1 MSNAKTPKT
10 LDVNQQKQLLEA
22 IQRLGAP
29 RKTALKGV
37 RNYLMACLMLDA
49 GLRVGEVVQ
58 LKISHLYFNSVPVNT
73 LVLTADI
80 TKNHKERTV
89 PVNTRL
95 ADSLRSFFSAFLLMD
110 LNSDSALV
118 FCHEDKV
125 TPITTR
131 QVENIFSRAGMKAF
145 GHRVNPHKLRHTF
158 ASSLLRVTSLRT
170 VQELLG
176 HNFVTSTQIYTHPNE
191 DDKVKAIDDLQQDV
205 TGQGKDL
212 EDFAGMD
219 GPH

>member
-1 MSNAKTPKT
+1 MSTAKTPKT

-22 IQRLGAP
+22 IQRIGAP
-29 RKTALKGV
+29 RKTKMKGV

-80 TKNHKERTV
+80 TKNQRERTV

-95 ADSLRSFFSAFLLMD
+95 AESLRSFFSAFLLTD
-110 LNSDSALV
+110 LNSDSTLV

-131 QVENIFSRAGMKAF
+131 QVENIFSSAGMRAF

-158 ASSLLRVTSLRT
+158 ASGVLRVSNLRT

-205 TGQGKDL
+205 TGLGKGLDN
-212 EDFAGMD
+212 FASID
-219 GPH
+219 

>member
-1 MSNAKTPKT
+1 MSNAKTPQT
-10 LDVNQQKQLLEA
+10 LDVTQQKQLLET
-22 IQRLGAP
+22 IQRFGAP
-29 RKTALKGV
+29 HKTALKGV

-73 LVLTADI
+73 LVLTSDI

-95 ADSLRSFFSAFLLMD
+95 AESLQSFFSSFLLTN

-118 FCHEDKV
+118 FCHDDKV

-158 ASSLLRVTSLRT
+158 ASSLLRVTNLRT

-191 DDKVKAIDDLQQDV
+191 DDKVKAIEDLQQEA

-212 EDFAGMD
+212 EDLYGAD
-219 GPH
+219 